1 MEVKVTLNK
10 RELQLIE
17 YALKQRCNDPSLS
30 DEVYDEYYATYNFI
44 KEARKR
50 AHGRTVEFPSKYIEL
65 I

>member
-1 MEVKVTLNK
+1 MDVKIKLTK

-17 YALKQRCNDPSLS
+17 YALKQRCNEADLS
-30 DEVYDEYYATYNFI
+30 DEVFDEYYDTYTLI

-50 AHGRTVEFPSKYIEL
+50 AQGKTVEFPSKAIEL